1 MAPEPST
8 CLSPKRQR
16 ISESSVDTAQ
26 LSILPL
32 LPCNLPPPYLDLDS
46 EESAAEDQNSST
58 SDEEWGSGAAAA
70 KPRAGSKKSKAQG
83 SKQGQSSHEST
94 YKRRSSGGR
103 TQIRGHNPRGNN
115 PSFIGASRGR
125 LQVPQAGNLPSQDPR
140 SLVIP
145 GRRGEDAEEVNNQAT
160 QKPTEGPEKLGYVT
174 DFGGPGKKLPRFSP
188 KVVPGPHGEKVYPRR
203 IPTL

>member
-1 MAPEPST
+1 MSPEPST

-26 LSILPL
+26 LSTLPL

-46 EESAAEDQNSST
+46 EQSAAEDQNSST
-58 SDEEWGSGAAAA
+58 SDEEWGGGAAAA

-125 LQVPQAGNLPSQDPR
+125 LQVPHAGNLPSQDPR

-145 GRRGEDAEEVNNQAT
+145 GRRGEGAEEVNNQAT
-160 QKPTEGPEKLGYVT
+160 QKPTEDPEKLGHVT

-188 KVVPGPHGEKVYPRR
+188 KVVPGPHGEKVYPRG